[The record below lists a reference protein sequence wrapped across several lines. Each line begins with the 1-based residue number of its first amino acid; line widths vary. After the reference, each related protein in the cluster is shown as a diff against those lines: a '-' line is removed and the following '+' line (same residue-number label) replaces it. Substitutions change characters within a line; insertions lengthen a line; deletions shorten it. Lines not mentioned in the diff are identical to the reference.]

1 MSKTNGHPRRDAPA
15 SVSDKLDKDLVAQ
28 ALRKVAQGEE
38 PTPKERAALRKYEKK
53 QEETR
58 RWQYYASI
66 PQKHWREMS
75 GRQSKVLNEQAARY
89 GIPFGGPTISLPE
102 VVRALHDFLAANAA
116 KLSGDDDTLM
126 QGDDSPA
133 LERYREERAALARMD
148 RLERER
154 VLVRR
159 DEVREGLGRITT
171 IIREAGES
179 LQRQCGPSSAEVLF
193 EAIEEARREV
203 EVCFGEQTAGP
214 S

>member
-1 MSKTNGHPRRDAPA
+1 MSKTNGHPPAAAPS
-15 SVSDKLDKDLVAQ
+15 SVSDKLDKGLVAQ

-38 PTPKERAALRKYEKK
+38 PTPKERAALRKYETK

-75 GRQSKVLNEQAARY
+75 GRQTKVLNEQASRY
-89 GIPFGGPTISLPE
+89 GIPFGGATVSLPD
-102 VVRALHDFLAANAA
+102 VVRALHDLLAANAV
-116 KLSGDDDTLM
+116 KLNGDDDALL
-126 QGDDSPA
+126 QGDGSPA

-159 DEVREGLGRITT
+159 DEVREGLGRIAT
-171 IIREAGES
+171 IIREAGQS
-179 LQRQCGPSSAEVLF
+179 LQRQYGTDAAQILF
-193 EAIEEARREV
+193 EAMDEAGREV
-203 EVCFGEQTAGP
+203 DRWLKEQNAGGG
-214 S
+214 

>member
-1 MSKTNGHPRRDAPA
+1 MSKTNGHPRPDAPA
-15 SVSDKLDKDLVAQ
+15 SVSDKLDKSLVAQ

-89 GIPFGGPTISLPE
+89 GIPFGGPTISLPD
-102 VVRALHDFLAANAA
+102 VVR
-116 KLSGDDDTLM
+116 
-126 QGDDSPA
+126 
-133 LERYREERAALARMD
+133 RC
-148 RLERER
+148 
-154 VLVRR
+154 
-159 DEVREGLGRITT
+159 TT
-171 IIREAGES
+171 SWPPTPR
-179 LQRQCGPSSAEVLF
+179 SS
-193 EAIEEARREV
+193 
-203 EVCFGEQTAGP
+203 TATTT

>member
-1 MSKTNGHPRRDAPA
+1 MSKTNGHAPA
-15 SVSDKLDKDLVAQ
+15 GAPANVSDKLDKGLVAQ
-28 ALRKVAQGEE
+28 ALRKVAQGDE

-89 GIPFGGPTISLPE
+89 GIPFGGPTISLP
-102 VVRALHDFLAANAA
+102 
-116 KLSGDDDTLM
+116 DDVLM
-126 QGDDSPA
+126 QGDGSPA

-159 DEVREGLGRITT
+159 DEVREGLGRIAT

-179 LQRQCGPSSAEVLF
+179 LQRQYGSGAAALLF
-193 EAIEEARREV
+193 EAMDEARREV
-203 EVCFGEQTAGP
+203 DRWFGEQTT
-214 S
+214 

>member
-1 MSKTNGHPRRDAPA
+1 MSKTNGHPPADAPS
-15 SVSDKLDKDLVAQ
+15 SVSDKLDKGLVAQ

-38 PTPKERAALRKYEKK
+38 PTPKERAVLRRYEKK

-89 GIPFGGPTISLPE
+89 GIPFGGPSVSLPD

-116 KLSGDDDTLM
+116 KLNGDDDALM
-126 QGDDSPA
+126 QGDGSPA

-159 DEVREGLGRITT
+159 DEVREGLGRIAT

-179 LQRQCGPSSAEVLF
+179 LQRQHGLGAAELLF
-193 EAIEEARREV
+193 EAMDEARREV
-203 EVCFGEQTAGP
+203 ERCFGEQTTGH